1 MTLLNAMFPKTRAS
15 VVVEAMFLKHNM
27 SFLDQHAH
35 AKPILK
41 VLAMIQYAKNDRYPK
56 HAQENLKTFQR
67 LRKFCKS
74 MMHVYY
80 FKMSELEFESDA
92 FGDHVNTAQ
101 VEDEPEDIGPNMTDD
116 EITKLCTTDFTTQ
129 TIDKLADAKR
139 QFLQKVKSE
148 VLEYISNV
156 NTSMSQSR
164 SRIKAE
170 PVKIAVT
177 EEEELN
183 HSFGSIGGESPVP
196 GGAAD
201 SGPGDTPNL
210 DNDMSDQRGGQV
222 SAADS
227 PRPTGDD
234 SLEFSGSL
242 EYDPFD

>member
-1 MTLLNAMFPKTRAS
+1 
-15 VVVEAMFLKHNM
+15 
-27 SFLDQHAH
+27 
-35 AKPILK
+35 
-41 VLAMIQYAKNDRYPK
+41 
-56 HAQENLKTFQR
+56 
-67 LRKFCKS
+67 

-80 FKMSELEFESDA
+80 FEMSELEFESDA
-92 FGDHVNTAQ
+92 FGDHADTAE
-101 VEDEPEDIGPNMTDD
+101 VEEEPDDTGPDMTDD
-116 EITKLCTTDFTTQ
+116 EIMNLCTTDFTTQ

-170 PVKIAVT
+170 PVKVAAI
-177 EEEELN
+177 EEEEHN
-183 HSFGSIGGESPVP
+183 SFGSIGGESPVVS
-196 GGAAD
+196 GTAD

-210 DNDMSDQRGGQV
+210 DNDISPDQRGGQV
-222 SAADS
+222 SEADS